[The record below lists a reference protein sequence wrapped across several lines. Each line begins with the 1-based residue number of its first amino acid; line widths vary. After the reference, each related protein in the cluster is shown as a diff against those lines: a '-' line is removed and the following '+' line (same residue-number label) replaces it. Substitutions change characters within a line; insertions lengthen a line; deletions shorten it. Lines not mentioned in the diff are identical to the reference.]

1 MKSCYGC
8 KYVDQSI
15 TKEPCYRCERVLT
28 ESGNYED
35 CYVRECLCDSCK
47 YSVITSNRV
56 IGCNIF
62 NTIVGQIVH
71 CKFFTKKGS
80 NL

>member
-8 KYVDQSI
+8 IYVNQPI

-35 CYVRECLCDSCK
+35 CYRKEDK
-47 YSVITSNRV
+47 HEN
-56 IGCNIF
+56 ND
-62 NTIVGQIVH
+62 
-71 CKFFTKKGS
+71 
-80 NL
+80 